1 MDQKSP
7 GFKGNLAIKQ
17 GSQTG
22 PQDREAAY
30 GRVGIANEYDNDS
43 ALPEDAMPY
52 RSRAR
57 GEEAGVGLFGMWVED
72 TRAGRFETNVHT
84 FEQLQHVIAQHAQDG
99 FHPVDIFGSGRFFE
113 PWSVAFVQNEAPG
126 NVWQITAD
134 AGAFKRR
141 HEDMLRQGYRL
152 ASLNRRHR
160 NFNAVWEPGM
170 TRAQPV
176 AWNMGWSELMSLD
189 RRQRERGLRIAAVD
203 RYGPSGAH
211 YAAVWEPGEGDQMIE
226 APGGLNAGMPASMA
240 TMVDRYTDA
249 SLFVQAIGHNEHAV
263 VAYRSDAPLAK
274 RRFACLPIARFRAY
288 DQICRNGGY
297 RLASISHANWLGNNT

>member
-1 MDQKSP
+1 
-7 GFKGNLAIKQ
+7 
-17 GSQTG
+17 
-22 PQDREAAY
+22 
-30 GRVGIANEYDNDS
+30 
-43 ALPEDAMPY
+43 MPY
-52 RSRAR
+52 RNRVEAR
-57 GEEAGVGLFGMWVED
+57 MLALFGMWVED

-84 FEQLQHVIAQHAQDG
+84 FEQLQHVIAQNAQDG

-113 PWSVAFVQNEAPG
+113 PWSVAFIHNEAPG

-152 ASLNRRHR
+152 ASFNRRHR

-189 RRQRERGLRIAAVD
+189 RRQRDRGLRIAAVD

-226 APGGLNAGMPASMA
+226 APGGLNAGVP
-240 TMVDRYTDA
+240 TVY
-249 SLFVQAIGHNEHAV
+249 VKYG
-263 VAYRSDAPLAK
+263 
-274 RRFACLPIARFRAY
+274 
-288 DQICRNGGY
+288 
-297 RLASISHANWLGNNT
+297 